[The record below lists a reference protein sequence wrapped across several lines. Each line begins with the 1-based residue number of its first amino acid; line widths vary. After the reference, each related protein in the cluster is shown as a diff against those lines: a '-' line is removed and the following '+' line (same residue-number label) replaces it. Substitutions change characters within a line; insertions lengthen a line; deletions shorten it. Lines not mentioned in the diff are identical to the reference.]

1 MRPSPDLIS
10 PTTVSDSTFLNQLQG
25 TVNGWIKSIQ
35 SITKTSRDVATGT
48 AQQEINFWLSME
60 TRLQDIESQLS
71 SPGVRLTLEVLKN
84 AKRFQATVSFS
95 ADTGLKEK
103 TEQVQ
108 KYNSLMR
115 EFPLDQLH
123 TSTSLV
129 AIDEA
134 ISQIFNHLN
143 KKLRIC
149 PYPISRALPLVE
161 AISGDLDI
169 ELHRKLSGRALM
181 NMDYPEFQAIM
192 NVAEKI
198 WRTWEEDVK
207 EFTNVAREVTRR
219 RNEKFI
225 PIKIKPR
232 HRETE
237 ERIRYVTTFRKNH
250 KQLADTIGNVLGTES
265 ESIDGSQ
272 PKEVFIE
279 EIGDVDAVKEVKEAY
294 DVLKDVDVLDVS
306 PEGTRIFEQAELKYN
321 ERTSRVENSIIARL
335 RDRLGTAKTAREMF
349 RVFSKFNPLFVRPK
363 IRGAIH
369 EYQTQLIESVKQDI
383 QALHER
389 FKRQYANS
397 EAHAMAQLR
406 DFPPVSGAVIW
417 ARQIEIQLDKYMG
430 KVEDILGADWVLH
443 AEGQKLQAE
452 SQMFRKKLDTRPIFQ
467 TWLTVVA
474 RNKLSISG
482 RLFHVSRN
490 RAAGNILE
498 LNVNFDGQVIALF
511 KEVRNLTWRGYQIPH
526 GINNISKEAKRV
538 YPYAVSLMESVR
550 TYTQTVRSISE
561 LAGVAILLNNY
572 ANDAQQLIQ
581 KGVPL
586 KWESFVHAYDLHVR
600 QPGFPAG
607 AGSVRSES
615 KHVQFVR
622 DFSAKTSLLQTK
634 VATLVN
640 INAVVDKALKELET
654 CPYNK
659 GIFQQNLET
668 IQKSVDQLNLE
679 NYANLTTW
687 VSDMNARIESV
698 LLVRL
703 QYAISQ
709 WIDVFKHGSEDEE
722 DRRPANDSPDGDANE
737 IRPTLSELTLEVT
750 MRNQVIYLSPPVEY
764 ARASWLEQLQQWSTL
779 R

>member
-1 MRPSPDLIS
+1 M
-10 PTTVSDSTFLNQLQG
+10 
-25 TVNGWIKSIQ
+25 NGWIKSIQ

-161 AISGDLDI
+161 AISGDLDV
-169 ELHRKLSGRALM
+169 ELHKKLSGRALM

-192 NVAEKI
+192 DVAEKI

-265 ESIDGSQ
+265 ESVDGSQ

-306 PEGTRIFEQAELKYN
+306 R
-321 ERTSRVENSIIARL
+321 R
-335 RDRLGTAKTAREMF
+335 
-349 RVFSKFNPLFVRPK
+349 
-363 IRGAIH
+363 
-369 EYQTQLIESVKQDI
+369 
-383 QALHER
+383 
-389 FKRQYANS
+389 
-397 EAHAMAQLR
+397 AHACLN
-406 DFPPVSGAVIW
+406 
-417 ARQIEIQLDKYMG
+417 RQ
-430 KVEDILGADWVLH
+430 
-443 AEGQKLQAE
+443 
-452 SQMFRKKLDTRPIFQ
+452 
-467 TWLTVVA
+467 
-474 RNKLSISG
+474 N
-482 RLFHVSRN
+482 
-490 RAAGNILE
+490 
-498 LNVNFDGQVIALF
+498 
-511 KEVRNLTWRGYQIPH
+511 
-526 GINNISKEAKRV
+526 
-538 YPYAVSLMESVR
+538 
-550 TYTQTVRSISE
+550 
-561 LAGVAILLNNY
+561 
-572 ANDAQQLIQ
+572 
-581 KGVPL
+581 
-586 KWESFVHAYDLHVR
+586 
-600 QPGFPAG
+600 
-607 AGSVRSES
+607 
-615 KHVQFVR
+615 
-622 DFSAKTSLLQTK
+622 
-634 VATLVN
+634 
-640 INAVVDKALKELET
+640 
-654 CPYNK
+654 
-659 GIFQQNLET
+659 
-668 IQKSVDQLNLE
+668 
-679 NYANLTTW
+679 
-687 VSDMNARIESV
+687 
-698 LLVRL
+698 
-703 QYAISQ
+703 
-709 WIDVFKHGSEDEE
+709 
-722 DRRPANDSPDGDANE
+722 
-737 IRPTLSELTLEVT
+737 
-750 MRNQVIYLSPPVEY
+750 
-764 ARASWLEQLQQWSTL
+764 
-779 R
+779 